1 MTPQSTFMILASI
14 IPSREVDLRRLLD
27 EMNNEPGRL
36 NPMNAYVPFAQF
48 DQIHFARILI
58 LEDQTM
64 GDITVYGMPRV
75 DYPTYLAFLGDCD
88 GPAEELL
95 EQIVKRAGDGL
106 RQAIQLL

>member
-48 DQIHFARILI
+48 DQIHFARIRDATSGLS
-58 LEDQTM
+58 
-64 GDITVYGMPRV
+64 DISGISWR
-75 DYPTYLAFLGDCD
+75 L
-88 GPAEELL
+88 
-95 EQIVKRAGDGL
+95 
-106 RQAIQLL
+106 